1 MNIAT
6 INLIK
11 CSGFRG
17 DELEEYRS
25 LTGADIRDPYPGLYT
40 GNTAFGYYERFEFN
54 DGVPGLF
61 QKAYESAAV
70 SEEFSLSF
78 YDGDILMR
86 SEDGSEAASCKSLFD
101 LVLGADADKVDG
113 KSIIEMLSSRESGT
127 SIFES
132 VRGDQICTYVPVE
145 NVGGWYLISVIP
157 VAAVMEEAD
166 DIIQDCVWRFFAS

>member
-1 MNIAT
+1 M
-6 INLIK
+6 
-11 CSGFRG
+11 
-17 DELEEYRS
+17 
-25 LTGADIRDPYPGLYT
+25 
-40 GNTAFGYYERFEFN
+40 
-54 DGVPGLF
+54 PGLF

-78 YDGDILMR
+78 YDGQGHCYIVSREGDILMR

-132 VRGDQICTYVPVE
+132 VRGEQICTYVPVE

-157 VAAVMEEAD
+157 VAAVME
-166 DIIQDCVWRFFAS
+166 